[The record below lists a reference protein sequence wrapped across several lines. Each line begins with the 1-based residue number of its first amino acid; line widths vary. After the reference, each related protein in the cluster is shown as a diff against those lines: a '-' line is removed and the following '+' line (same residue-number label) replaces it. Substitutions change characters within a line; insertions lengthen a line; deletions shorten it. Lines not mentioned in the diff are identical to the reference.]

1 MKITKAMLS
10 NLNLNQRAEKK
21 ASIDFQ
27 KMLLDK
33 LYEID
38 QKEKEAEEAL
48 LALAKGEDIDPTE
61 VAQKIS
67 AADVSMKLLLRVRNK
82 VLEAYQ
88 EIMRMQI

>member
-1 MKITKAMLS
+1 MKITKAMWS

-33 LYEID
+33 LNEID
-38 QKEKEAEEAL
+38 QKEREAEEAL
-48 LALAKGEDIDPTE
+48 LGLAKGEDIDPTE

-88 EIMRMQI
+88 EIKRTQI